1 MLWNRGTL
9 KNVWEKFNKKVSTKR
24 RFTGIKLSF
33 AEQGID
39 REFVGRFCW
48 GVIDEL
54 ISSFGIV
61 SLKQVRECTNS
72 FGHIALSRGSL
83 GATIYGISRGGNS
96 RIYKAELDRTQLFPK
111 LRWWWDNR
119 IGKWVRF
126 SISNAGAKIRTCAS
140 TAHKWLRPLST
151 PNSSRKRKCG
161 RQDFRGCYE
170 LFEPAQALSY

>member
-1 MLWNRGTL
+1 MYE
-9 KNVWEKFNKKVSTKR
+9 KNLIR
-24 RFTGIKLSF
+24 RLVLFVAMPSQTYEDFPTGVEVTVLPCSLYTYWMPSDGRIMPAPIGCNF

-111 LRWWWDNR
+111 LRW
-119 IGKWVRF
+119 
-126 SISNAGAKIRTCAS
+126 
-140 TAHKWLRPLST
+140 
-151 PNSSRKRKCG
+151 
-161 RQDFRGCYE
+161 
-170 LFEPAQALSY
+170 